1 MTESKSQRIASRSDL
16 PNREFVLF
24 LCTENS
30 SRSQMA
36 EVLLREL
43 AGDRFE
49 VHSAGL
55 SPAEVHPLTHEVLRE
70 RGFDTGGLRAKG
82 LSEFMGKAS
91 FRFAII
97 VCDRAAEA
105 CPRIF
110 PFALQTLV
118 WPFED
123 PAAFQGSPRAQLVKF
138 RQVRD
143 QIEARLR
150 QWLDTEV
157 V

>member
-1 MTESKSQRIASRSDL
+1 MSESKPQSRATPDAH
-16 PNREFVLF
+16 PNRERVLF

-36 EVLLREL
+36 EVILKEL
-43 AGDRFE
+43 AGNRFE
-49 VHSAGL
+49 VRSAGL
-55 SPAEVHPLTHEVLRE
+55 APKDVHPLTHEVLRE
-70 RGFDTGGLRAKG
+70 RGFDTTELRSKA
-82 LSEFMGKAS
+82 LADFMGNES

-97 VCDRAAEA
+97 VCDRAAEV

-123 PAAFQGSPRAQLVKF
+123 PALVEGPHRAQLMKF

-150 QWLDTEV
+150 EWLDNDLA
-157 V
+157 

>member
-1 MTESKSQRIASRSDL
+1 MTESKSPSRAQREDHA
-16 PNREFVLF
+16 NREHVLF

-36 EVLLREL
+36 EVILREL

-49 VHSAGL
+49 VRSAGL
-55 SPAEVHPLTHEVLRE
+55 APKDVHPLTHEVLQE
-70 RGFDTGGLRAKG
+70 RGFDTSELRSKG
-82 LSEFMGKAS
+82 IAEFLGKEA

-123 PAAFQGSPRAQLVKF
+123 PALGSGLHRAQLMKF

-143 QIEARLR
+143 QIETRLR
-150 QWLDTEV
+150 EWLDREAS
-157 V
+157 

>member
-1 MTESKSQRIASRSDL
+1 MTESKSQSRSTRDDQ
-16 PNREFVLF
+16 PNRERVLF

-36 EVLLREL
+36 EVILKEL

-49 VHSAGL
+49 VRSAGL
-55 SPAEVHPLTHEVLRE
+55 APNDVHPLTHEVLQE
-70 RGFDTGGLRAKG
+70 RGFDTSELRSKG
-82 LSEFMGKAS
+82 LAEFLGKES
-91 FRFAII
+91 FRYAII

-123 PAAFQGSPRAQLVKF
+123 PALVSGPPRAQLVKF
-138 RQVRD
+138 RQIRD
-143 QIEARLR
+143 QIETRLR
-150 QWLDTEV
+150 EWLATDPP
-157 V
+157 